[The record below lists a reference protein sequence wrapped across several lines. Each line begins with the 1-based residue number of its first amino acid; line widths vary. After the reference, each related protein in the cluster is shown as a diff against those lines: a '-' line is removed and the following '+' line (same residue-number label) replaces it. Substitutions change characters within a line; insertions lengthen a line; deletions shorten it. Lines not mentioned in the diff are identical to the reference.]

1 MGDEMALIP
10 GVAECPSGWAGPSF
24 EPAVVPLRFFRS
36 AVPVNSHETRLGV
49 RTIRYRASCFE
60 RGIVVVDV
68 DEGVKMKLNDVRWA
82 RHRRKVGIQPRIWQ
96 FLGEERGNILTLAV
110 AELREN
116 SFVVDLR

>member
-36 AVPVNSHETRLGV
+36 AVHVNGHETRLRV

-68 DEGVKMKLNDVRWA
+68 DEGVKMELNDVRRA
-82 RHRRKVGIQPRIWQ
+82 RHGRKVGIQPRIWQ
-96 FLGEERGNILTLAV
+96 FRREERGKILSLAV
-110 AELREN
+110 EELREKG
-116 SFVVDLR
+116 FIV